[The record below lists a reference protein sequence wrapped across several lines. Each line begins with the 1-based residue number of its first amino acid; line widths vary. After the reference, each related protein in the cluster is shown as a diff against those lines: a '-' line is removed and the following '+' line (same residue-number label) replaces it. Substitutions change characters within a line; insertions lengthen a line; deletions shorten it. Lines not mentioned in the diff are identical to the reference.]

1 MVGIR
6 KQPPAFP
13 RDRPIF
19 LGAYNEHSHF
29 RSDCADVLI
38 RIYSGVFVRID
49 VEPQKRKVA
58 ACRGVPAVKTIA
70 SATSSAAS
78 IEPIPEWQPVD
89 EMSNASCARPFPQRM
104 AAMT

>member
-19 LGAYNEHSHF
+19 LGAYNEHSPF
-29 RSDCADVLI
+29 ASIAVLI

-58 ACRGVPAVKTIA
+58 ACRDVPAVKTIA
-70 SATSSAAS
+70 SVPATHG
-78 IEPIPEWQPVD
+78 QL
-89 EMSNASCARPFPQRM
+89 
-104 AAMT
+104 